1 MRNYDSED
9 NEIDFKNLLLIFW
22 PSKLKIFLI
31 TSFFVI
37 SSIIYSLSLPNIY
50 QSNAVLA
57 PTSSSNSNLSSLAS
71 QYSGMA
77 SLAGISI
84 PSSSEVDKVAMAIE
98 VIKSLSFFEVF
109 LPKYDIYF
117 ALQATK

>member
-1 MRNYDSED
+1 MINYDSDD
-9 NEIDFKNLLLIFW
+9 NEIDFKNLVLIFW
-22 PSKLKIFLI
+22 SSKLKIFLI

-77 SLAGISI
+77 S
-84 PSSSEVDKVAMAIE
+84 
-98 VIKSLSFFEVF
+98 
-109 LPKYDIYF
+109 
-117 ALQATK
+117 